1 VAKIETTRF
10 LHSADRLLHTDIGAP
25 EGIRTPDL
33 RLRRPLLYPA
43 ELLAQVQRAR
53 SSKQSA
59 GRSCYVLSAYCQ
71 LLNLV
76 GARRF
81 ELPTP
86 CAQGRC
92 ATRLRYAPSLTT
104 VILHSD
110 YVKSRFY
117 SQVNQRWQD
126 LREPF

>member
-1 VAKIETTRF
+1 MARQKGFEPLTYG
-10 LHSADRLLHTDIGAP
+10 L
-25 EGIRTPDL
+25 EGRCSIQLSYWRKFS
-33 RLRRPLLYPA
+33 RQEAVSSRRIRPLICFLPTA
-43 ELLAQVQRAR
+43 DF
-53 SSKQSA
+53 
-59 GRSCYVLSAYCQ
+59 
-71 LLNLV
+71 LNLV

-92 ATRLRYAPSLTT
+92 ATRLRYAPSSTR

-126 LREPF
+126 LREPL